1 MRNRGRA
8 GTAAATG
15 GAIGLGG
22 LVLVL
27 AACGSSG
34 TNANAGAAYGG
45 SGMSATPAAS
55 GSMGGSGTTSGMGTK
70 TVTLTMRTT
79 KIGKVLTDVKG
90 DTLYWYSKDTKDRP
104 STCTSSCLAAWPMVA
119 GKAVAASGV
128 KFAGTLGSVTNA
140 GGAIQATYNGYPL
153 YTYKADM
160 APGTTLGNGLG
171 GVWHVITGSNLTA
184 ASTGMGSSG
193 GMASATP
200 TKSASS
206 GGYGYGSGV
215 PASSGTSS
223 GTSSGNSGSA
233 VHSKASTAAAPAAP
247 AAPAPTTAAP
257 APAQTSPVNG
267 GGCGSGACW

>member
-1 MRNRGRA
+1 MRKRGWAAA
-8 GTAAATG
+8 GAATG
-15 GAIGLGG
+15 LSGI
-22 LVLVL
+22 VLLL

-45 SGMSATPAAS
+45 SSMSATPTAS
-55 GSMGGSGTTSGMGTK
+55 SSMGGSGTTSGMGTK

-79 KIGKVLTDVKG
+79 KIGKVLTDAQG
-90 DTLYWYSKDTKDRP
+90 YTLYWYSKDTKDRP
-104 STCTSSCLAAWPMVA
+104 STCTGSCLAAWPMVA
-119 GKAVAASGV
+119 GKAVAAPGV
-128 KFAGTLGSVTNA
+128 KFAGTLGSITDA
-140 GGAIQATYNGYPL
+140 GGAVQATYNGYPL

-160 APGTTLGNGLG
+160 APGSTSGNGLG
-171 GVWHVITGSNLTA
+171 GVWHVITGSDLTA

-223 GTSSGNSGSA
+223 GTSSGGSGSA
-233 VHSKASTAAAPAAP
+233 GRAAATTAPAPAAAAP
-247 AAPAPTTAAP
+247 TNAAP
-257 APAQTSPVNG
+257 APAPRSTLNG
-267 GGCGSGACW
+267 GGCGEGACW